1 MLCAALQ
8 IDYLLIKLQGED
20 TEREDH
26 IARRDDLEGAYREEC
41 LANGIAADEID
52 NNIKKARTS
61 YQPEGELQQMVHDAQ
76 MSVKFAQIQ
85 MKNTERILERTRKD
99 LGAVD
104 DKLEEREAQKQQL
117 DGEVLRHVS
126 TNKYT
131 HTPGAC
137 TGSITNIST

>member
-1 MLCAALQ
+1 MIANDFLHCFPHVIRAALQ
-8 IDYLLIKLQGED
+8 TDYLEIKLKEEHTELED
-20 TEREDH
+20 LCTRLK
-26 IARRDDLEGAYREEC
+26 DLEGAYREEC

-99 LGAVD
+99 LGLID
-104 DKLEEREAQKQQL
+104 GKLEEREAQKQQL
-117 DGEVLRHVS
+117 DGEVFRHVS
-126 TNKYT
+126 S
-131 HTPGAC
+131 HA
-137 TGSITNIST
+137 